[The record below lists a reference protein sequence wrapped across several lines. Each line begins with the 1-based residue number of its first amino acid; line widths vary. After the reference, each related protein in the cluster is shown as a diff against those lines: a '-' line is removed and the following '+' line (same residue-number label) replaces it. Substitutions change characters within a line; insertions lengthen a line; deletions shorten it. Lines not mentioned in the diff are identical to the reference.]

1 MSGKFI
7 NTEIVNTLDAVTNSL
22 KDRLSNPFYN
32 FNQEKGTVV
41 TYYNVDLNNMPVDTV
56 TGMEYASTGKL
67 TNMKYNKV
75 NNFVLY
81 GLEKILVTINN
92 TDEGTEAEEISGDAL
107 ILPNTIHP
115 YAGDY
120 FVINTLK
127 EPALFRVTDAQSDTF
142 DNGSNVWEIKYML
155 EHVGTDEIEQFNVG
169 TTSQFLMTNVGTA
182 YNCVVLDSAYETIS
196 QIEDILGGMR
206 EYYRAVFYNT
216 RVNSLIFTANN
227 NRFYDSYLTE
237 FVIRNKLLEERGNY
251 IYIQHQV
258 AVPKTF
264 DIDYSRS
271 FFHVLETK
279 NMKKFRTCL
288 TVAYGELIDSK
299 VNIFSTRQEPY
310 LNMVY
315 SPDVQKL
322 INTMTPGLIYE
333 IFDKPLIANIINN
346 EKFGNDILSDL
357 IIKYFN
363 DEDIDQDDL
372 DQLDMIQYKDNIQL
386 FYYVP
391 VAMYILEGIVKKLL
405 SKQANN

>member
-1 MSGKFI
+1 M
-7 NTEIVNTLDAVTNSL
+7 
-22 KDRLSNPFYN
+22 
-32 FNQEKGTVV
+32 
-41 TYYNVDLNNMPVDTV
+41 
-56 TGMEYASTGKL
+56 
-67 TNMKYNKV
+67 
-75 NNFVLY
+75 
-81 GLEKILVTINN
+81 
-92 TDEGTEAEEISGDAL
+92 
-107 ILPNTIHP
+107 
-115 YAGDY
+115 
-120 FVINTLK
+120 
-127 EPALFRVTDAQSDTF
+127 
-142 DNGSNVWEIKYML
+142 
-155 EHVGTDEIEQFNVG
+155 
-169 TTSQFLMTNVGTA
+169 
-182 YNCVVLDSAYETIS
+182 
-196 QIEDILGGMR
+196 
-206 EYYRAVFYNT
+206 
-216 RVNSLIFTANN
+216 
-227 NRFYDSYLTE
+227 
-237 FVIRNKLLEERGNY
+237 EERGNY

-363 DEDIDQDDL
+363 DEDVDQDDL

>member
-1 MSGKFI
+1 
-7 NTEIVNTLDAVTNSL
+7 
-22 KDRLSNPFYN
+22 
-32 FNQEKGTVV
+32 
-41 TYYNVDLNNMPVDTV
+41 
-56 TGMEYASTGKL
+56 
-67 TNMKYNKV
+67 
-75 NNFVLY
+75 
-81 GLEKILVTINN
+81 
-92 TDEGTEAEEISGDAL
+92 
-107 ILPNTIHP
+107 
-115 YAGDY
+115 
-120 FVINTLK
+120 
-127 EPALFRVTDAQSDTF
+127 
-142 DNGSNVWEIKYML
+142 
-155 EHVGTDEIEQFNVG
+155 
-169 TTSQFLMTNVGTA
+169 
-182 YNCVVLDSAYETIS
+182 
-196 QIEDILGGMR
+196 MR
-206 EYYRAVFYNT
+206 EYYKAVFYNT

-363 DEDIDQDDL
+363 DEDITQDDL